1 LSEEEPIAE
10 QELPAEE
17 RIEKRIA
24 EASVSEKDVEAVVVR
39 ESE

>member
-1 LSEEEPIAE
+1 MSEEEPIAE
-10 QELPAEE
+10 EELPAEE

-24 EASVSEKDVEAVVVR
+24 EASVSEKYVEAVVST